1 MLMTKQ
7 KSLQKGESFST
18 PMPVHKKLTV
28 VVENKD
34 GNELRFMCT
43 GKQNVLQQGEMVMMH
58 FR

>member
-18 PMPVHKKLTV
+18 LIPVRKKVTV
-28 VVENKD
+28 IVENKD
-34 GNELRFMCT
+34 SNGLTFMCT
-43 GKQNVLQQGEMVMMH
+43 GKQFVLQQGEIVVLH